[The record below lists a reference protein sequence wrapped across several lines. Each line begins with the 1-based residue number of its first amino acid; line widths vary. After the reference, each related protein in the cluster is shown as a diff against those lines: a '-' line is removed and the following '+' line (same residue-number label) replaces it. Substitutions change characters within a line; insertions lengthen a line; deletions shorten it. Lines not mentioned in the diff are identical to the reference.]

1 MIRPIGLFDIPS
13 ISRLQHQGIQLDLRR
28 ALTLPESPL
37 AVALRA
43 PLSLGRPLSYT
54 YIGRQERVATEQMGF
69 VQLRNRP
76 CERPQADVTYIAP
89 ALDSHATTGTL
100 WMELL
105 NAVCWEVGCQGIQ
118 QVFADLPA
126 DSENMTPF
134 LNAGFVIF
142 AREELLRC
150 EQIVPSALPQR
161 TVLRPQGDS
170 DNLPLQ
176 RLYAA
181 IVPMGVKQAE
191 GVYEAN
197 GSQIGVANQPVANG
211 YVVERQGEIV
221 GHVEVTR
228 GKIGHGVHFAVRPDA
243 AEMAGDVVD
252 AGVRLLSGVEMQPV
266 YCHIRTYQ
274 SFLKPALLDRE
285 FRVIDVRDLAVRQTF
300 ARVERPALSSVKVL
314 ETRSEV
320 SVTPT
325 LSPHW
330 RQTTGEGEDIACPGG
345 MLVSK

>member
-54 YIGRQERVATEQMGF
+54 YIGRPERVSTEQAGF

-100 WMELL
+100 WTELL
-105 NAVCWEVGCQGIQ
+105 NAVCWEVGCQGVQ

-150 EQIVPSALPQR
+150 EQIAPSASPPR
-161 TVLRPQGDS
+161 ASLRPQEDS

-181 IVPMGVKQAE
+181 IVPIGVKQAE

-197 GSQIGVANQPVANG
+197 GSQIGVSSQPLTNG
-211 YVVERQGEIV
+211 YVVESQGEIL
-221 GHVEVTR
+221 GHMEITQ

-243 AEMAGDVVD
+243 AEMAGDMVD
-252 AGVRLLSGVEMQPV
+252 AGLQILSDMVAQPV

-274 SFLKPALLDRE
+274 SLLKPALLARE

-330 RQTTGEGEDIACPGG
+330 RQAAGEQKEMACRRGILAP
-345 MLVSK
+345 K